1 MNSQLTSPIRTIV
14 MTGATR
20 GLGRAAAIKLLGDA
34 PDVHLVVIARAESA
48 TAVQDLRHTSG
59 NPHVSCVTADL
70 SSLVSIRA
78 AATVIKD
85 ELDRKVLPPLTGFIG
100 NAGVQLLHAT
110 DASADGIEATFAVNV
125 LANYAF
131 VEELR
136 DHFTGSARI
145 VFTTSDT
152 HFGDFKHNMAMVPAP
167 RWRDPVALSAPGTAD
182 KADGAVAGRTAYSTS
197 KLGLIYLTHALAA
210 RLLTGTKVFSF
221 NPGLVPGTGL
231 VRDSGAISR
240 LAFRRIMP
248 LMTLTPYARS
258 VKMSGADLAN
268 AAIGPITAE
277 SGAYIN
283 GAQVEQSSPESYN
296 PDRENAL
303 WNELTRL
310 AHLLPA
316 GRATSAEAD
325 HS

>member
-1 MNSQLTSPIRTIV
+1 MNTQLTSPTRTIV

-20 GLGRAAAIKLLGDA
+20 GLGKAAAIKLLGDA
-34 PDVHLVVIARAESA
+34 PEVHLVVIARAEPA
-48 TAVQDLRHTSG
+48 TAVEDLRHASG

-70 SSLVSIRA
+70 SSLASIRA
-78 AATVIKD
+78 AATEIKA
-85 ELDRKVLPPLTGFIG
+85 ELDRKVLPPLSGFIG
-100 NAGVQLLHAT
+100 NAGVQLLRAT

-136 DHFTGSARI
+136 EYFTTSARI

-152 HFGDFKHNMAMVPAP
+152 HFGDFKHNMDLVPAP
-167 RWRDPVALSAPGTAD
+167 QWRDPIALSAPGTAD
-182 KADGAVAGRTAYSTS
+182 NADGAVAGRTAYSTS
-197 KLGLIYLTHALAA
+197 KLGLIYLTHALAT
-210 RLLTGTKVFSF
+210 RLPTGTEVFSF

-240 LAFRRIMP
+240 FAFRRIMP
-248 LMTLTPYARS
+248 LMTFTPYARS
-258 VKMSGADLAN
+258 LKVSAADLAN
-268 AAIGPITAE
+268 AAIGPITAH

-283 GAQVEQSSPESYN
+283 GTQVEKSSPGSYN

-310 AHLLPA
+310 AHVIPA
-316 GRATSAEAD
+316 GTTTSTRAD
-325 HS
+325 HR